1 MNNSMGLLI
10 VFGVIGFLVLV
21 AAYRLMIQRRQ
32 LSTGRELGRFQP
44 VCRDGK
50 LVFDQRL
57 NISEGGRWCRLM
69 LQLTAQTAY
78 QINQT
83 PRHLFKRVALV
94 IGTPY
99 ILTISDA
106 LGQELYREENTLA
119 RFVAWLG
126 SIGGETTT
134 LVSERGQATLKGQV
148 TFLEFLPSRAGTYR
162 IVLEIQTRI
171 EDQAPGSSSH
181 WEVLEAGLVAS
192 EGVEPL
198 SKTVKYPHRRA
209 EL

>member
-1 MNNSMGLLI
+1 MSNSLGLLI
-10 VFGVIGFLVLV
+10 VFGVIGLLVLV
-21 AAYRLMIQRRQ
+21 AIYRFMIQRRQ
-32 LSTGRELGRFQP
+32 LSAGRELGCFQP

-50 LVFDQRL
+50 LVFDQQL
-57 NISEGGRWCRLM
+57 NISEGRRWCRLM
-69 LQLTAQTAY
+69 LRLTAQTVY

-83 PRHLFKRVALV
+83 PRYFFKRVALV

-99 ILTISDA
+99 LLTISDS

-126 SIGGETTT
+126 GRGGETSTM
-134 LVSERGQATLKGQV
+134 VSERGQATLKGQV
-148 TFLEFLPSRAGTYR
+148 AFLEFLPSRAGVYR
-162 IVLEIQTRI
+162 IVLEIQAKI

-181 WEVLEAGLVAS
+181 WEVLEAELAAS

-198 SKTVKYPHRRA
+198 SRTVKYPHRRV